1 MEDGEVKLTL
11 ISAGIIVLFYMLLP
25 NIYARRFSG
34 RVVRQLN
41 RATTKTALTFDDGPD
56 PDYTPQFLD
65 LLKALD
71 IQATFFLVAKKAL
84 RNPELVARMLNE
96 GHEIGLH
103 SFSHYPAWLA
113 TPLKSWL
120 DFRRSVKAFQLLG
133 LPVSHYRPPWGT
145 FNLCTQYL
153 SHRQALTTVL
163 WNLEAGDWSKKATVE
178 SICRQ
183 LESKVKP
190 GSIVVLHDSGGA
202 PGSPAKTLQALS
214 RSLPYLKTRGVE
226 FASLSQDLLRDGKRS
241 EPIWVRLIK
250 LLDRF
255 IAQHMKWILPGRS
268 SEKLIWMSIYP
279 WSGGSGSHPLNLRQ
293 GDMVLELHINNQAL
307 KPEQLKAGRVLS
319 LLRSELSAISLTLQE
334 DEPFCR
340 VKAVYAQTVF
350 YPWLAREGFLV
361 IPIKSRLRKNWLSL
375 WENLLRSC
383 YSGSKKA
390 AREPR
395 ECWISREKLIQR
407 NLDRAV

>member
-1 MEDGEVKLTL
+1 MKLSL
-11 ISAGIIVLFYMLLP
+11 ISVGIIVLFYILLP
-25 NIYARRFSG
+25 NLYARHFSR

-41 RATTKTALTFDDGPD
+41 QDAAKAALTFDDGPD

-65 LLKALD
+65 LLKTLD
-71 IQATFFLVAKKAL
+71 IKATFFLVAKKAM

-113 TPLKSWL
+113 TPLKTWL

-133 LPVSHYRPPWGT
+133 LPVSYYRPPWGT

-153 SHRQALTTVL
+153 SRQQELTTVL
-163 WNLEAGDWSKKATVE
+163 WNLDVRDWSKKASVE
-178 SICRQ
+178 SISCQ
-183 LESKVKP
+183 LESDVKP

-202 PGSPAKTLQALS
+202 PGAPAKTLQAL
-214 RSLPYLKTRGVE
+214 RQSLPYLKTRGVE
-226 FASLSQDLLRDGKRS
+226 FTSLSQDLLSDVKRP
-241 EPIWVRLIK
+241 ELLWVKVIK
-250 LLDRF
+250 FFDRF
-255 IAQHMKWILPGRS
+255 IAQHMKWKLPVRS
-268 SEKLIWMSIYP
+268 SNKLLRMSVYP
-279 WSGGSGSHPLNLRQ
+279 WSGVSNSHPLNLRK

-319 LLRSELSAISLTLQE
+319 LLRSELSALSLTLQNE
-334 DEPFCR
+334 EPFCL

-361 IPIKSRLRKNWLSL
+361 IPIKSRLRRSCLTL

-383 YSGSKKA
+383 YSGSRKA

-395 ECWISREKLIQR
+395 DCWISREKMIQR
-407 NLDRAV
+407 NLDQAV

>member
-1 MEDGEVKLTL
+1 MKLTL
-11 ISAGIIVLFYMLLP
+11 ICTGIIVLFYMLLP
-25 NIYARRFSG
+25 NIYARHFSS

-41 RATTKTALTFDDGPD
+41 QDATKAALTFDDGPD

-71 IQATFFLVAKKAL
+71 IKATFFLIAKKAM

-113 TPLKSWL
+113 TPLRTWL

-133 LPVSHYRPPWGT
+133 LPVQYYRPPWGT

-163 WNLEAGDWSKKATVE
+163 WNLDARDWSRRTTVE
-178 SICRQ
+178 NICRD
-183 LESKVKP
+183 LENNIKP

-214 RSLPYLKTRGVE
+214 QSLPYLKTRGVE
-226 FASLSQDLLRDGKRS
+226 FASLSQDLLWNSKRS
-241 EPIWVRLIK
+241 QPIWARIIKLFDRLI
-250 LLDRF
+250 
-255 IAQHMKWILPGRS
+255 ANHMKWILPGRS
-268 SEKLIWMSIYP
+268 SEKLIWMSVYP
-279 WSGGSGSHPLNLRQ
+279 WSGGSASHPLNLRK

-334 DEPFCR
+334 DEPFFR

-361 IPIKSRLRKNWLSL
+361 IPIKSRLRKSCLSL

-383 YSGSKKA
+383 YSGSKRT

-407 NLDRAV
+407 NMDQAV